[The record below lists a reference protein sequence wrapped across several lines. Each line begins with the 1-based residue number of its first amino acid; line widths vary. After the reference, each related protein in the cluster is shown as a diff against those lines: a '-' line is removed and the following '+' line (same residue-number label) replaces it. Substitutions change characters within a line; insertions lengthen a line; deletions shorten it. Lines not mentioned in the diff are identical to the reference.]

1 MVAVRNSRR
10 SWRISARS
18 ACRVCESVE
27 PPWQTP
33 AARRIRRATAKSIHR
48 RINASQWHCIQ
59 VPHGLCAGQ
68 EARKITSL
76 PNLMASPFHII
87 SNAATVAVPP
97 PTAHPRPEWLRV
109 KFFGGER
116 YQDLKRI
123 MRTLDLH
130 TVCES
135 ARCPNM
141 GECWEYGTAT
151 FMILGDIC
159 TRACG
164 FCAVPSGKP
173 VGPPDEGEPFR
184 VAEAVAKMGLRYAV
198 VTSVN
203 RDDQPDGGAHIFART
218 IEEIR
223 RRVPG
228 CKVEVLIPDFRG
240 DWNALAVVLAVRPD
254 ILNHNTETV
263 PRLYRQVRK
272 GAIYERSLELLRRS
286 KQAHP
291 EVPTKSGLMLGL
303 GERKEE
309 VLATLED
316 LVAQGTDILTLGQ
329 YLQPTRDHLP
339 VVRYV
344 HPDEFAEFK
353 VRGEAM
359 GLKHVEAGPVVRS
372 SYHAFEQ
379 PESAHKA

>member
-1 MVAVRNSRR
+1 M
-10 SWRISARS
+10 
-18 ACRVCESVE
+18 
-27 PPWQTP
+27 
-33 AARRIRRATAKSIHR
+33 
-48 RINASQWHCIQ
+48 ASQ
-59 VPHGLCAGQ
+59 
-68 EARKITSL
+68 
-76 PNLMASPFHII
+76 FHII
-87 SNAATVAVPP
+87 SNSAIVPVP
-97 PTAHPRPEWLRV
+97 APGAHPRPEWLRV

-141 GECWEYGTAT
+141 GECWEHGTAT

-173 VGPPDEGEPFR
+173 VGPPDEEEPFR
-184 VAEAVAKMGLRYAV
+184 VAEAVERLGLRYAV

-240 DWNALAVVLAVRPD
+240 DWNALDAILVVRPD

-272 GAIYERSLELLRRS
+272 GAAYERSLELLRRS
-286 KQAHP
+286 KQAH
-291 EVPTKSGLMLGL
+291 SGAP
-303 GERKEE
+303 RKTGSRLCRSEE
-309 VLATLED
+309 
-316 LVAQGTDILTLGQ
+316 
-329 YLQPTRDHLP
+329 
-339 VVRYV
+339 
-344 HPDEFAEFK
+344 
-353 VRGEAM
+353 
-359 GLKHVEAGPVVRS
+359 
-372 SYHAFEQ
+372 
-379 PESAHKA
+379 